1 MTSRKKL
8 AAAIALMLGA
18 TANPLMAAVCQPNS
32 ATPIVG
38 SAVDTYNPAQGLLG
52 HGFPKTLTDSEGV
65 ALQICTDPGLCFFD
79 PVVPGNAYSET
90 IGFGAEGFWY
100 LAESA
105 FASANA
111 DVLVVMAAEAAFA
124 AEVPNPAETFP
135 FTRLRIRVTVPE
147 PGLYTVIH
155 PYGQKTYEVLSV
167 VDDRGRPTNRQINDT
182 ADISFAGAPGGLTN
196 TGNVVGPWLRWT
208 RAGEAGYQVGELP
221 APAGYLG
228 DGPTTPHTVI
238 GSPCGQNF
246 VKLIAGTRANGTPIV
261 IDAANSDGD
270 GNPSTLTSNLFTVQ
284 GKIAPNEAL
293 TPLVVNSAYYT
304 RQGGKVDVHAFTT
317 APTTAVLSATVGAQ
331 SATLLRRDSSFYT
344 TLDSVATDGTV
355 PAQLTLNATNIVD
368 GVAISANRTVTVS
381 PVPDLVT
388 ITKADATCTAHTNG
402 VRTCSLV
409 VNAESSD
416 NGAVKPTLT
425 VTAGG
430 TTVNLADGIAT
441 IPGLSALPSRVT
453 VNSSATGTASK
464 PVTII
469 NQ

>member
-38 SAVDTYNPAQGLLG
+38 SAIDTYNPAEGLLG

-79 PVVPGNAYSET
+79 PVVAGNTYSET

-105 FASANA
+105 FTSANTE
-111 DVLVVMAAEAAFA
+111 VLVVMAAEAAFA
-124 AEVPNPAETFP
+124 AGVPNPAETFP

-155 PYGQKTYEVLSV
+155 PYGHKTYEVLSV
-167 VDDRGRPTNRQINDT
+167 IDDRGRPTSRQINDT

-196 TGNVVGPWLRWT
+196 TGNMVGPWLRWT
-208 RAGEAGYQVGELP
+208 RSGEAGFLANEIAAP
-221 APAGYLG
+221 PAGYLG
-228 DGPTTPHTVI
+228 DGPTTLHTVT

-246 VKLIAGTRANGTPIV
+246 IKLIAKRADGTSIA

-270 GNPSTLTSNLFTVQ
+270 GDPSTLTSYMFTVQ
-284 GKIAPNEAL
+284 GKIAPNEAI
-293 TPLVVNSAYYT
+293 TPLVVNSAYYS
-304 RQGGKVDVHAFTT
+304 RSGGKVDVHTFAT
-317 APTTAVLSATVGAQ
+317 APTTAALSATAGNQ
-331 SATLLRRDSSFYT
+331 SATLLRRDRNFFA

-355 PAQLTLNATNIVD
+355 PAQLTLTATNIVD
-368 GVAISANRTVTVS
+368 GVAISANRTVTVN

-388 ITKADATCTAHTNG
+388 ITKADATCTAGTTG
-402 VRTCSLV
+402 ARTCTLV

-425 VTAGG
+425 VTVGG
-430 TTVNLADGIAT
+430 GTVNLADGAAT
-441 IPGLSALPSRVT
+441 LGGLSALPSRIT